1 MNCLEYKNTRTP
13 RIFARII
20 LCFLMFLCSFLK
32 LAAQG
37 KVIYVV
43 TDIHVM
49 DSSLIIK
56 EGEALTNYLAN
67 DRKMLNQS
75 TEAFAAVVDSAI
87 IHKADAL
94 LICGDLT
101 KDGEKI
107 GHERVARMLR
117 KALQAGVKPFV
128 IPGNHDIRNPFAKY
142 FDDDKTYPAEWVTAE
157 EFASIYRDFGYG
169 HDILRDTHSLSYVCE
184 PIPGLT
190 LLAIDASQYENNTS
204 TAHGDDKDV
213 SIVGGAIKPA
223 TLDWLLTQADE
234 AKNKGN
240 QVVAMMH
247 QQLIDHVDGFHK
259 IIDYAAIE
267 NGDSIANLL
276 MEHGVHLI
284 FTGHLH
290 STDVAT
296 TWNDNHTVSLTDV
309 STCSTISYPSHYRV
323 IRVSDDCSTL
333 TIDTHRINS
342 LPSQPDFIQFGHTF
356 MENGMESMTYAL
368 SREQWGLIEQ
378 TMKEYFK
385 DINLGIASVTFR
397 LPTTPDEF
405 ASLVYKHLGSFISDG
420 WFSVQEGNEYDQDV
434 YDRYYKTIKSGVYK
448 ILGEIIENDIY
459 LLGKPLGRTEARDA
473 IMEKLTPMLQSMFYD
488 LTHVGTIN
496 EDRTDDLH
504 FNINLETGKILTDSE
519 MTGITK
525 NKLTVSDNTTNI
537 SIYNLQGQLVNKH
550 QDTALPAGCY
560 IVKTNNRTIKIL
572 VKHEN

>member
-1 MNCLEYKNTRTP
+1 MS
-13 RIFARII
+13 
-20 LCFLMFLCSFLK
+20 LCSVYTLSAK
-32 LAAQG
+32 E

-49 DSSLIIK
+49 DSNLIIR
-56 EGEALTNYLAN
+56 EGEALTYYLAN
-67 DRKMLNQS
+67 DRKMLGQS
-75 TEAFAAVVDSAI
+75 IEAFEAVIDSAI
-87 IHKADAL
+87 IHKADVL
-94 LICGDLT
+94 LLCGDLT

-107 GHERVARMLR
+107 SHERVARTLK

-128 IPGNHDIRNPFAKY
+128 IPGNHDIRNPFARY
-142 FDDDKTYPAEWVTAE
+142 FDGDKTYPAEWITAE
-157 EFASIYRDFGYG
+157 EFASIYCDYGYG
-169 HDILRDTHSLSYVCE
+169 SGILRDTHSLSYVCE
-184 PIPGLT
+184 PIQGLT
-190 LLAIDASQYENNTS
+190 LLAIDASLYEKNTS
-204 TAHGDDKDV
+204 LVHGDDKDV

-223 TLDWLLTQADE
+223 TLDWLLAQADE
-234 AKNKGN
+234 AKSKGN
-240 QVVAMMH
+240 QIIAMMH
-247 QQLIDHVDGFHK
+247 QQLIEHVDGFHK

-276 MEHGVHLI
+276 MEHGIHLI

-296 TWNDNHTVSLTDV
+296 TWNENHTTSLTDV

-323 IRVSDDCSTL
+323 IRVSDNCSTL

-342 LPSQPDFIQFGHTF
+342 LPSQPDFIQFSHTF
-356 MENGMESMTYAL
+356 MENGIESMTYAL

-378 TMKEYFK
+378 TMKDYFK
-385 DINLGIASVTFR
+385 EINFGIASITFR
-397 LPTTPDEF
+397 LPKTPEEF
-405 ASLVYKHLGSFISDG
+405 ASMVYKHLGTFINDG
-420 WFSVQEGNEYDQDV
+420 WFSVQEGNEYDQNV

-459 LLGKPLGRTEARDA
+459 LLGKPLGRTQARDA
-473 IMEKLTPMLQSMFYD
+473 IMEKATPMLKSMFYD

-519 MTGITK
+519 MTDIK
-525 NKLTVSDNTTNI
+525 DKLIVSDNDTNI
-537 SIYNLQGQLVNKH
+537 SIYNLQGQLVNNY

-560 IVKTNNRTIKIL
+560 IVKTNNKTIKIL
-572 VKHEN
+572 VK